1 MSNKKFII
9 NIIIVVIVIGLLVGA
24 IWFLSQP
31 EENNDGPDI
40 PVSENITI
48 YSINPADMISAEV
61 TNKYGSYALH
71 RTDLGWSLDGFEGM
85 DLDVNMLDA
94 LTNTF
99 SDITSSQLI
108 DEAPENTGDYGLY
121 QPETVITIGTSS
133 GSRTFYIGNE
143 TPDGNSYY
151 FNTDDSRSVYL
162 MAGYVADVAFLTARD
177 YVNLGS
183 TFAADDVTRV
193 RIVQRSGSA
202 LCVTMDPNGARDQ
215 YGLISYWDISE
226 PEERSASNS
235 DVVTMLTT
243 PVAELESTVSGI
255 YADTAENRAMTG
267 LSNIEFTVEV
277 TADDKD
283 ITYYISPA
291 ADEYRYIVRADSGYI
306 LRIDR
311 EAADFAYTPMESVA
325 ERYLAMID
333 IASVS
338 SVDMTYRDEAL
349 HFTVIDGAGE
359 NAAFFVG
366 DEELS
371 AERFR
376 EFYQKIV
383 ALPVSGVIDD
393 EPVEDV
399 FGSISYNLISGDRL
413 KLEFAPYG
421 ERSYG
426 VYINGRRQYSMLKK
440 NVDDLFDLMR
450 EF

>member
-9 NIIIVVIVIGLLVGA
+9 NIIIVVVVIGLLAGA

-31 EENNDGPDI
+31 EENNDGPDV

-48 YSINPADMISAEV
+48 YSINPADMISADV
-61 TNKYGSYALH
+61 TNKYGSYSLH
-71 RTDLGWSLDGFEGM
+71 RTDRGWSLDGFDGM

-99 SDITSSQLI
+99 SNVASSQLV
-108 DEAPENTGDYGLY
+108 DEDPENTGDYGLY

-143 TPDGNSYY
+143 TPDGKNYY
-151 FNTDDSRSVYL
+151 FNTDDSKSVYVL
-162 MAGYVADVAFLTARD
+162 AGYVADVAFLTARD

-202 LCVTMDPNGARDQ
+202 LTVTMDPNGARDQ

-243 PVAELESTVSGI
+243 PVAELESTASGI
-255 YADTAENRAMTG
+255 YTDTAENRTMTG
-267 LSNIEFTVEV
+267 LDNIEFTVEV
-277 TADDKD
+277 MADDKD

-291 ADEYRYIVRADSGYI
+291 ADEYRYITRADSGYI
-306 LRIDR
+306 LRVDR
-311 EAADFAYTPMESVA
+311 EAADFAYTPMEAVA

-333 IASVS
+333 IAAVS
-338 SVDMTYRDEAL
+338 SVDMAYRDETL

-359 NAAFFVG
+359 NAAFYVG

-383 ALPVSGVIDD
+383 ALPVSGVTDD
-393 EPVEDV
+393 EPAEDI
-399 FGSISYNLISGDRL
+399 FGSVSYNLISGDRL
-413 KLEFAPYG
+413 KLEFAPYS